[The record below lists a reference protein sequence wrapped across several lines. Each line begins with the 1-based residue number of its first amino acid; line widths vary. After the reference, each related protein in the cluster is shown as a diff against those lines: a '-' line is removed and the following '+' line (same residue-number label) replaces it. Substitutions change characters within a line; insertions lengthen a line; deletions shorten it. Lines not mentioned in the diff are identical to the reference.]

1 MTRDRQALFYDWPN
15 IEHKR
20 TGHPGLLN
28 WAIARGRKG
37 PMGRTR
43 PIPELN
49 TTATKRPKRR
59 SREGSVSSLSIRQNR
74 EYLRHRF
81 HF

>member
-1 MTRDRQALFYDWPN
+1 MTRDRQTPFYDWPN

-28 WAIARGRKG
+28 WAIAHGRKG
-37 PMGRTR
+37 PMGGTR
-43 PIPELN
+43 PISGAQHYDHL
-49 TTATKRPKRR
+49 TSKRR
-59 SREGSVSSLSIRQNR
+59 SREGSVSFLSNR